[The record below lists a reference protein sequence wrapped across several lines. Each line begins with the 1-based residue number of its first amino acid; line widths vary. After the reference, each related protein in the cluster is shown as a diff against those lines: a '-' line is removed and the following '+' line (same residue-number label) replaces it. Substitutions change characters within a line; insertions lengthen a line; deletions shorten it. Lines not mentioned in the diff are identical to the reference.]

1 MTALIPLIAIGVFAL
16 VIYLTLELVPSA
28 PTGRLAETLIPAD
41 GVVLSGWRR
50 SLSVLDK
57 PVSKWTPA
65 GFIRKVRADLY
76 WAQVGDKW
84 MDWNEVQFMSL
95 RVAAAIAG
103 SVVGTVV
110 FGEPL
115 LALAIALLGFQ
126 YPAMVMGG
134 NARRSRRQFTA
145 QLPEYVQLV
154 SAQMSANVSME
165 EALRRT
171 SQAQSLAGKWMRRVL
186 QMAQGRDLL
195 EQMQREAQE
204 SQLPEYVQLVSAQ
217 MSANVSMEEALRRTS
232 QAQSLAGKW
241 MRRVLQM
248 AQGRDLVEQ
257 MQREA
262 QESQLPELI
271 GMAVQLE
278 FIRRGTAQQEL
289 MGQLA
294 TSIAADYIGNAEQR
308 AEKIGSE
315 LVIPMVIFYFLP
327 FMVTLLIVIGWP
339 IMQNL
344 GGM

>member
-1 MTALIPLIAIGVFAL
+1 MTVLIPLIAIGVFAL
-16 VIYLTLELVPSA
+16 MIYLTLELVPSA
-28 PTGRLAETLIPAD
+28 PTGRLAETLTPAD
-41 GVVLSGWRR
+41 GVVLTGWRR
-50 SLSVLDK
+50 SLSVFDR

-103 SVVGTVV
+103 SVVGTIV

-186 QMAQGRDLL
+186 QM
-195 EQMQREAQE
+195 
-204 SQLPEYVQLVSAQ
+204 S
-217 MSANVSMEEALRRTS
+217 
-232 QAQSLAGKW
+232 
-241 MRRVLQM
+241 
-248 AQGRDLVEQ
+248 QGRDLVEQ

-344 GGM
+344 GGV

>member
-1 MTALIPLIAIGVFAL
+1 MTTLIYLIGIGVFAL
-16 VIYLTLELVPSA
+16 IVYLTLELAPA
-28 PTGRLAETLIPAD
+28 TPTGRLAETLTPAD
-41 GVVLSGWRR
+41 SVVLTGWRR

-76 WAQVGDKW
+76 WAQVADKW
-84 MDWNEVQFMSL
+84 ADWNEVQFVSL
-95 RVAAAIAG
+95 RVASGLAG
-103 SVVGTVV
+103 FVIGTVV
-110 FGEPL
+110 FGEPI
-115 LALAIALLGFQ
+115 LALVVGLIGFQ
-126 YPAMVMGG
+126 YPSMAMGG
-134 NARRSRRQFTA
+134 IARRTRRQFTA
-145 QLPEYVQLV
+145 
-154 SAQMSANVSME
+154 
-165 EALRRT
+165 
-171 SQAQSLAGKWMRRVL
+171 
-186 QMAQGRDLL
+186 
-195 EQMQREAQE
+195 
-204 SQLPEYVQLVSAQ
+204 QLPEYVQLVSAQ

>member
-16 VIYLTLELVPSA
+16 MIYLTLELVPSA
-28 PTGRLAETLIPAD
+28 PTGRLAETLTPAD
-41 GVVLSGWRR
+41 GVVLTGWRR
-50 SLSVLDK
+50 SLSVFDK

-65 GFIRKVRADLY
+65 GLIRKVRADLY

-95 RVAAAIAG
+95 RMAAAIAG

-186 QMAQGRDLL
+186 QM
-195 EQMQREAQE
+195 
-204 SQLPEYVQLVSAQ
+204 S
-217 MSANVSMEEALRRTS
+217 
-232 QAQSLAGKW
+232 
-241 MRRVLQM
+241 
-248 AQGRDLVEQ
+248 QGRDLVEQ

>member
-1 MTALIPLIAIGVFAL
+1 MIALIPLIGIGVFAL
-16 VIYLTLELVPSA
+16 ITYLTLELVPSA
-28 PTGRLAETLIPAD
+28 PTGRLAATLTPAD
-41 GVVLSGWRR
+41 GVVLTGWRK

-57 PVSKWTPA
+57 PVSKWSPA
-65 GFIRKVRADLY
+65 GFIRNVRSDLY
-76 WAQVGDKW
+76 WAQIAGKW
-84 MDWNEVQFMSL
+84 MDWNEVQLISL
-95 RVAAAIAG
+95 RVAAG
-103 SVVGTVV
+103 VTGLVVGTIV
-110 FGEPL
+110 FGEAT
-115 LALAIALLGFQ
+115 LAVVVGMIGFQ
-126 YPAMVMGG
+126 YPAMAVGG
-134 NARRSRRQFTA
+134 IARRTRRQFTA

-171 SQAQSLAGKWMRRVL
+171 AQAQSLV
-186 QMAQGRDLL
+186 
-195 EQMQREAQE
+195 
-204 SQLPEYVQLVSAQ
+204 
-217 MSANVSMEEALRRTS
+217 
-232 QAQSLAGKW
+232 GKW

-262 QESQLPELI
+262 QESQLPELV

-289 MGQLA
+289 MGQMA
-294 TSIAADYIGNAEQR
+294 TSIAADYIGTAEQR

-339 IMQNL
+339 IVQNL

>member
-1 MTALIPLIAIGVFAL
+1 MTVLIPLIGIGVFAL
-16 VIYLTLELVPSA
+16 IIYLTLELAPSA
-28 PTGRLAETLIPAD
+28 PTGRLAETLTPAD
-41 GVVLSGWRR
+41 GVVLTGWRR

-57 PVSKWTPA
+57 PVSKWSPA
-65 GFIRKVRADLY
+65 GFVRKVRADLY
-76 WAQVGDKW
+76 WAQLAGKW
-84 MDWNEVQFMSL
+84 MDWNEVQFISL
-95 RVAAAIAG
+95 RVAAAIGGAI
-103 SVVGTVV
+103 VGTVV
-110 FGEPL
+110 FGEPVL
-115 LALAIALLGFQ
+115 TLVVALIGFQ
-126 YPAMVMGG
+126 YPAMAMGG
-134 NARRSRRQFTA
+134 IARRTRRQFTA

-171 SQAQSLAGKWMRRVL
+171 SQAQSLAGKWMR
-186 QMAQGRDLL
+186 
-195 EQMQREAQE
+195 
-204 SQLPEYVQLVSAQ
+204 
-217 MSANVSMEEALRRTS
+217 
-232 QAQSLAGKW
+232 K
-241 MRRVLQM
+241 VLQM

-339 IMQNL
+339 IVQNL

>member
-1 MTALIPLIAIGVFAL
+1 MTVLIPLIGIGIFAL
-16 VIYLTLELVPSA
+16 IIYLTLELAPAA
-28 PTGRLAETLIPAD
+28 PTGRLAETLTPAD
-41 GVVLSGWRR
+41 GVVLTGWRR

-57 PVSKWTPA
+57 PVSKWSPA
-65 GFIRKVRADLY
+65 GFVRKARADLY
-76 WAQVGDKW
+76 WAQLAGKW
-84 MDWNEVQFMSL
+84 KAWNEVQFISL
-95 RVAAAIAG
+95 RVAAAIGGAM
-103 SVVGTVV
+103 VGMLV
-110 FGEPL
+110 FGEPVL
-115 LALAIALLGFQ
+115 TLVVALIGFQ
-126 YPAMVMGG
+126 YPAMAMGG
-134 NARRSRRQFTA
+134 IARRTRRQFTA

-154 SAQMSANVSME
+154 SAQMSANVSIE

-171 SQAQSLAGKWMRRVL
+171 SQAQSLAGKWMR
-186 QMAQGRDLL
+186 
-195 EQMQREAQE
+195 
-204 SQLPEYVQLVSAQ
+204 
-217 MSANVSMEEALRRTS
+217 
-232 QAQSLAGKW
+232 K
-241 MRRVLQM
+241 VLQM

-339 IMQNL
+339 IVQNL

>member
-1 MTALIPLIAIGVFAL
+1 MTVLIPLIGIGVFAL
-16 VIYLTLELVPSA
+16 IIYLTLELAPAA
-28 PTGRLAETLIPAD
+28 PTGRLAETLTPAD
-41 GVVLSGWRR
+41 GVVLTGWRR

-57 PVSKWTPA
+57 PVSKWSPA
-65 GFIRKVRADLY
+65 GFVRKARADLY
-76 WAQVGDKW
+76 WAQLAGKW
-84 MDWNEVQFMSL
+84 TDWNEVQFISL
-95 RVAAAIAG
+95 RVAAAIG
-103 SVVGTVV
+103 SVILGTLV
-110 FGEPL
+110 FGEPVL
-115 LALAIALLGFQ
+115 VLVVALIGFQ
-126 YPAMVMGG
+126 YPAMAMGG
-134 NARRSRRQFTA
+134 IARRTRRQFTA
-145 QLPEYVQLV
+145 
-154 SAQMSANVSME
+154 
-165 EALRRT
+165 
-171 SQAQSLAGKWMRRVL
+171 
-186 QMAQGRDLL
+186 
-195 EQMQREAQE
+195 
-204 SQLPEYVQLVSAQ
+204 QLPEYVQLVSAQ

-339 IMQNL
+339 IVQNL

>member
-1 MTALIPLIAIGVFAL
+1 MTVLIPLISIAAFAL
-16 VIYLTLELVPSA
+16 IVYLTLELAPSA
-28 PTGRLAETLIPAD
+28 PTGRLAETIAPAN
-41 GVVLSGWRR
+41 GVPLTGWRK
-50 SLSVLDK
+50 SLAALDK
-57 PVSKWTPA
+57 PVSRWTPA
-65 GFIRKVRADLY
+65 GLIRKARADLY
-76 WAQVGDKW
+76 WAQMVEKW
-84 MDWNEVQFMSL
+84 PDWNEVQFTSL
-95 RVAAAIAG
+95 RLAAAIAG
-103 SVVGTVV
+103 FVCGTVV
-110 FGEPL
+110 FAEPI
-115 LALAIALLGFQ
+115 LAFAIGLMGFQ
-126 YPAMVMGG
+126 YPAMALGG
-134 NARRSRRQFTA
+134 VARRTRRQFIA

-171 SQAQSLAGKWMRRVL
+171 SQS
-186 QMAQGRDLL
+186 
-195 EQMQREAQE
+195 
-204 SQLPEYVQLVSAQ
+204 
-217 MSANVSMEEALRRTS
+217 
-232 QAQSLAGKW
+232 QSLAGKW

-339 IMQNL
+339 IVQNL

>member
-1 MTALIPLIAIGVFAL
+1 L
-16 VIYLTLELVPSA
+16 
-28 PTGRLAETLIPAD
+28 RLAAGI
-41 GVVLSGWRR
+41 
-50 SLSVLDK
+50 
-57 PVSKWTPA
+57 A
-65 GFIRKVRADLY
+65 GFV
-76 WAQVGDKW
+76 
-84 MDWNEVQFMSL
+84 
-95 RVAAAIAG
+95 AG
-103 SVVGTVV
+103 SVV
-110 FGEPL
+110 FAEPT
-115 LALAIALLGFQ
+115 LAIAVALLGFQ
-126 YPAMVMGG
+126 YPVIAMGG
-134 NARRSRRQFTA
+134 VARRTRRQFVA

-171 SQAQSLAGKWMRRVL
+171 SQAQSLVGKWMRQVL
-186 QMAQGRDLL
+186 QMAQGRDLI
-195 EQMQREAQE
+195 
-204 SQLPEYVQLVSAQ
+204 
-217 MSANVSMEEALRRTS
+217 
-232 QAQSLAGKW
+232 
-241 MRRVLQM
+241 
-248 AQGRDLVEQ
+248 EQ

-327 FMVTLLIVIGWP
+327 FMVTLLMVIGWP

-344 GGM
+344 GAMGR

>member
-1 MTALIPLIAIGVFAL
+1 MTVLIPLIGIGIFAL
-16 VIYLTLELVPSA
+16 IIYLTLELAPA
-28 PTGRLAETLIPAD
+28 TPTGRLAETLTPAD
-41 GVVLSGWRR
+41 GVVLTGWRR

-57 PVSKWTPA
+57 PVSKWSPA
-65 GFIRKVRADLY
+65 GFVRKARADLY
-76 WAQVGDKW
+76 WAQLAGKW
-84 MDWNEVQFMSL
+84 MDWNEVQFISL
-95 RVAAAIAG
+95 RVAAAIGGAI
-103 SVVGTVV
+103 VGTVV
-110 FGEPL
+110 FGEPVL
-115 LALAIALLGFQ
+115 TLVVALIGFQ
-126 YPAMVMGG
+126 YPAMAMGG
-134 NARRSRRQFTA
+134 IARRTRRQFTA

-171 SQAQSLAGKWMRRVL
+171 SQAQSLAGKWMR
-186 QMAQGRDLL
+186 
-195 EQMQREAQE
+195 
-204 SQLPEYVQLVSAQ
+204 
-217 MSANVSMEEALRRTS
+217 
-232 QAQSLAGKW
+232 K
-241 MRRVLQM
+241 VLQM

-339 IMQNL
+339 IVQNL

>member
-1 MTALIPLIAIGVFAL
+1 MIALIPLIGIGVFAL
-16 VIYLTLELVPSA
+16 ITYLTLELVPSA
-28 PTGRLAETLIPAD
+28 PTGRLAATLTPAD
-41 GVVLSGWRR
+41 GVVLTGWRK

-57 PVSKWTPA
+57 PVSKWSPA
-65 GFIRKVRADLY
+65 GFIRNVRSDLY
-76 WAQVGDKW
+76 WAQLAGKW
-84 MDWNEVQFMSL
+84 MDWNEVQFISL
-95 RVAAAIAG
+95 RVAAG
-103 SVVGTVV
+103 VTGLVVGTIV
-110 FGEPL
+110 FGE
-115 LALAIALLGFQ
+115 ATLAIVVGMIGFQ
-126 YPAMVMGG
+126 YSAMAVGG
-134 NARRSRRQFTA
+134 IARRTRRQFTA

-154 SAQMSANVSME
+154 SAQMSANISME

-171 SQAQSLAGKWMRRVL
+171 AQAQSLV
-186 QMAQGRDLL
+186 
-195 EQMQREAQE
+195 
-204 SQLPEYVQLVSAQ
+204 
-217 MSANVSMEEALRRTS
+217 
-232 QAQSLAGKW
+232 GKW

-262 QESQLPELI
+262 QDSQLPELV

-289 MGQLA
+289 MGQMA
-294 TSIAADYIGNAEQR
+294 TSIAADYIGTAEQR

-339 IMQNL
+339 IVQNL

>member
-1 MTALIPLIAIGVFAL
+1 MDAGRVHPQSARRPVLGAGGRQVDGLERNPVHVFA
-16 VIYLTLELVPSA
+16 
-28 PTGRLAETLIPAD
+28 G
-41 GVVLSGWRR
+41 GGWPLPGLW
-50 SLSVLDK
+50 S
-57 PVSKWTPA
+57 
-65 GFIRKVRADLY
+65 
-76 WAQVGDKW
+76 
-84 MDWNEVQFMSL
+84 
-95 RVAAAIAG
+95 
-103 SVVGTVV
+103 GTVV
-110 FGEPL
+110 FGEPV

-126 YPAMVMGG
+126 YPAMGMGG
-134 NARRSRRQFTA
+134 IARRSRRQFTA

-186 QMAQGRDLL
+186 QMAQGRDL
-195 EQMQREAQE
+195 M
-204 SQLPEYVQLVSAQ
+204 
-217 MSANVSMEEALRRTS
+217 
-232 QAQSLAGKW
+232 
-241 MRRVLQM
+241 
-248 AQGRDLVEQ
+248 EQ

>member
-1 MTALIPLIAIGVFAL
+1 MTVLIPLIGIGIFAL
-16 VIYLTLELVPSA
+16 IIYLTLELAPAA
-28 PTGRLAETLIPAD
+28 PTGRLAETLTPAD
-41 GVVLSGWRR
+41 GVVLTGWRR

-57 PVSKWTPA
+57 PVSKWSPA
-65 GFIRKVRADLY
+65 GFARNARADLY
-76 WAQVGDKW
+76 WTQLAGKW
-84 MDWNEVQFMSL
+84 TDWNEVQFISL
-95 RVAAAIAG
+95 RVAMAIG
-103 SVVGTVV
+103 GVIVGTIL
-110 FGEPL
+110 FGEPVL
-115 LALAIALLGFQ
+115 TLVVALIGFQ
-126 YPAMVMGG
+126 YPAMAMGG
-134 NARRSRRQFTA
+134 IARRARRQFTA
-145 QLPEYVQLV
+145 
-154 SAQMSANVSME
+154 
-165 EALRRT
+165 
-171 SQAQSLAGKWMRRVL
+171 
-186 QMAQGRDLL
+186 
-195 EQMQREAQE
+195 
-204 SQLPEYVQLVSAQ
+204 QLPEYVQLVSAQ

-339 IMQNL
+339 IVQNL

>member
-41 GVVLSGWRR
+41 GVVLTGWRR

-76 WAQVGDKW
+76 WAQVADKW
-84 MDWNEVQFMSL
+84 ADWNEVQFVSL
-95 RVAAAIAG
+95 RVATGLAG
-103 SVVGTVV
+103 FVIGTVV
-110 FGEPL
+110 FGEPI
-115 LALAIALLGFQ
+115 LALVVGLIGFQ
-126 YPAMVMGG
+126 YPAMAMGG
-134 NARRSRRQFTA
+134 IARRTRRQFTA
-145 QLPEYVQLV
+145 
-154 SAQMSANVSME
+154 
-165 EALRRT
+165 
-171 SQAQSLAGKWMRRVL
+171 
-186 QMAQGRDLL
+186 
-195 EQMQREAQE
+195 
-204 SQLPEYVQLVSAQ
+204 QLPEYVQLVSAQ

>member
-1 MTALIPLIAIGVFAL
+1 MIALIPLIGIGVFAL
-16 VIYLTLELVPSA
+16 ITYLTLELVPSA
-28 PTGRLAETLIPAD
+28 PTGRLAATLTPAD
-41 GVVLSGWRR
+41 GVVLTGWRK

-57 PVSKWTPA
+57 PVSKWSPA
-65 GFIRKVRADLY
+65 GFIRKVRSDLY
-76 WAQVGDKW
+76 WAQLAGKW
-84 MDWNEVQFMSL
+84 MEWNEVQFISL
-95 RVAAAIAG
+95 RVAAG
-103 SVVGTVV
+103 VTGLVVGTVV
-110 FGEPL
+110 FGEAT
-115 LALAIALLGFQ
+115 LAVVVGMIGFQ
-126 YPAMVMGG
+126 YPAMAVGG
-134 NARRSRRQFTA
+134 IARCTRRQFTA

-171 SQAQSLAGKWMRRVL
+171 AQAQSLV
-186 QMAQGRDLL
+186 
-195 EQMQREAQE
+195 
-204 SQLPEYVQLVSAQ
+204 
-217 MSANVSMEEALRRTS
+217 
-232 QAQSLAGKW
+232 GKW

-262 QESQLPELI
+262 QDSQLPELV

-289 MGQLA
+289 MGQMA
-294 TSIAADYIGNAEQR
+294 TSIAADYIGTAEQR

-339 IMQNL
+339 IVQNL

>member
-1 MTALIPLIAIGVFAL
+1 MTVLIPLIGIGIFAL
-16 VIYLTLELVPSA
+16 IIYLTLELAPSA
-28 PTGRLAETLIPAD
+28 PTGRLAETLTPAD
-41 GVVLSGWRR
+41 GVVLTGWRR

-57 PVSKWTPA
+57 PVSKWSPA
-65 GFIRKVRADLY
+65 GFVRKARADLY
-76 WAQVGDKW
+76 WAQLAGKW
-84 MDWNEVQFMSL
+84 MDWNEVQFISL
-95 RVAAAIAG
+95 RVAAAIGGAI
-103 SVVGTVV
+103 VGTVV
-110 FGEPL
+110 FGEPVL
-115 LALAIALLGFQ
+115 TLVVALIGFQ
-126 YPAMVMGG
+126 YPAMAIGG
-134 NARRSRRQFTA
+134 IARRTRRQFTA
-145 QLPEYVQLV
+145 QLPEYEQLV

-171 SQAQSLAGKWMRRVL
+171 SQAQSLAGKWMR
-186 QMAQGRDLL
+186 
-195 EQMQREAQE
+195 
-204 SQLPEYVQLVSAQ
+204 
-217 MSANVSMEEALRRTS
+217 
-232 QAQSLAGKW
+232 K
-241 MRRVLQM
+241 VLQM

-339 IMQNL
+339 IVQNL

>member
-1 MTALIPLIAIGVFAL
+1 MTVLIPLIGIGIFAL
-16 VIYLTLELVPSA
+16 IIYLTLELAPAA
-28 PTGRLAETLIPAD
+28 PTGRLAETLTPAD
-41 GVVLSGWRR
+41 GVVLTGWRR

-57 PVSKWTPA
+57 PVSKWSPA
-65 GFIRKVRADLY
+65 GFVRKARADLY
-76 WAQVGDKW
+76 WAQLAGKW
-84 MDWNEVQFMSL
+84 MNWNEVQFISL
-95 RVAAAIAG
+95 RVAAAIGGAI
-103 SVVGTVV
+103 VGTVV
-110 FGEPL
+110 FGEPVL
-115 LALAIALLGFQ
+115 TLVVALIGFQ
-126 YPAMVMGG
+126 YPAMAMGG
-134 NARRSRRQFTA
+134 IARRTRRQFTA

-171 SQAQSLAGKWMRRVL
+171 SQAQSLAGKWMR
-186 QMAQGRDLL
+186 
-195 EQMQREAQE
+195 
-204 SQLPEYVQLVSAQ
+204 
-217 MSANVSMEEALRRTS
+217 
-232 QAQSLAGKW
+232 K
-241 MRRVLQM
+241 VLQM

-339 IMQNL
+339 IVQNL

>member
-1 MTALIPLIAIGVFAL
+1 MTALIPLIAISVFAL

-41 GVVLSGWRR
+41 GVVLTGWRR

-57 PVSKWTPA
+57 PVSRWTPA

-145 QLPEYVQLV
+145 
-154 SAQMSANVSME
+154 
-165 EALRRT
+165 
-171 SQAQSLAGKWMRRVL
+171 
-186 QMAQGRDLL
+186 
-195 EQMQREAQE
+195 
-204 SQLPEYVQLVSAQ
+204 QLPEYVQLVSAQ

>member
-1 MTALIPLIAIGVFAL
+1 MTVLIPLIGIGVFAL
-16 VIYLTLELVPSA
+16 IIYLTLELAPAA
-28 PTGRLAETLIPAD
+28 PTGRLAETLTPAD
-41 GVVLSGWRR
+41 GVALTGWRR

-57 PVSKWTPA
+57 PVSKWSPA
-65 GFIRKVRADLY
+65 GFVRKARADLY
-76 WAQVGDKW
+76 WAQLVGKW
-84 MDWNEVQFMSL
+84 MDWNEVQFISL
-95 RVAAAIAG
+95 RVAAAIG
-103 SVVGTVV
+103 GVIVGTVV
-110 FGEPL
+110 FGEPV
-115 LALAIALLGFQ
+115 LALVVALIGFQ
-126 YPAMVMGG
+126 YPAMAMGG
-134 NARRSRRQFTA
+134 IARRARRQFTA
-145 QLPEYVQLV
+145 
-154 SAQMSANVSME
+154 
-165 EALRRT
+165 
-171 SQAQSLAGKWMRRVL
+171 
-186 QMAQGRDLL
+186 
-195 EQMQREAQE
+195 
-204 SQLPEYVQLVSAQ
+204 QLPEYVQLVSAQ

-262 QESQLPELI
+262 QELQLPELI

-339 IMQNL
+339 IVQNL

>member
-1 MTALIPLIAIGVFAL
+1 MTVLIPLIGIGIFAL
-16 VIYLTLELVPSA
+16 IIYLTLELAPAA
-28 PTGRLAETLIPAD
+28 PTGRLAETLTPAD
-41 GVVLSGWRR
+41 GVVLTGWRR

-57 PVSKWTPA
+57 PVSKWSPA
-65 GFIRKVRADLY
+65 GFVRKARADLY
-76 WAQVGDKW
+76 WAQLAGKW
-84 MDWNEVQFMSL
+84 MDWNEVQFISL
-95 RVAAAIAG
+95 RVAAAIGGAI
-103 SVVGTVV
+103 VGTVV
-110 FGEPL
+110 FGEPVL
-115 LALAIALLGFQ
+115 TLVVALIGFQ
-126 YPAMVMGG
+126 YPAMAMGG
-134 NARRSRRQFTA
+134 IARRTRRQFTA

-171 SQAQSLAGKWMRRVL
+171 SQAQSLAGKWMR
-186 QMAQGRDLL
+186 
-195 EQMQREAQE
+195 
-204 SQLPEYVQLVSAQ
+204 
-217 MSANVSMEEALRRTS
+217 
-232 QAQSLAGKW
+232 K
-241 MRRVLQM
+241 VLQM

-262 QESQLPELI
+262 QDSQLPELI

-278 FIRRGTAQQEL
+278 FIRRGTAQHEL

-339 IMQNL
+339 IVQNL

>member
-1 MTALIPLIAIGVFAL
+1 MTVLIPLIGIGIFAL
-16 VIYLTLELVPSA
+16 IIYLTLELAPAA
-28 PTGRLAETLIPAD
+28 PTGRLVETLTPAG
-41 GVVLSGWRR
+41 GVVLTGWRR

-57 PVSKWTPA
+57 PVSKWSPA
-65 GFIRKVRADLY
+65 GFVRKARADLY
-76 WAQVGDKW
+76 WAQLAGKW
-84 MDWNEVQFMSL
+84 MGWNEVQFISL
-95 RVAAAIAG
+95 RVASAIGGAM
-103 SVVGTVV
+103 VGMLV
-110 FGEPL
+110 FGEPVL
-115 LALAIALLGFQ
+115 TLVVALIGFQ
-126 YPAMVMGG
+126 YPAMAMGG
-134 NARRSRRQFTA
+134 IARRTRRQFTA

-171 SQAQSLAGKWMRRVL
+171 SQAQSLAGKWMR
-186 QMAQGRDLL
+186 
-195 EQMQREAQE
+195 
-204 SQLPEYVQLVSAQ
+204 
-217 MSANVSMEEALRRTS
+217 
-232 QAQSLAGKW
+232 K
-241 MRRVLQM
+241 VLQM

-339 IMQNL
+339 IVQNL

>member
-1 MTALIPLIAIGVFAL
+1 MIALIPLIGIGVFAL
-16 VIYLTLELVPSA
+16 ITYLTLELVPSA
-28 PTGRLAETLIPAD
+28 PTGRLAATLTPTD
-41 GVVLSGWRR
+41 GVVLTGWRK

-57 PVSKWTPA
+57 PVSKWSPA
-65 GFIRKVRADLY
+65 GFIRKVRSDLY
-76 WAQVGDKW
+76 WAQLVGKW
-84 MDWNEVQFMSL
+84 MDWNEVQFISL
-95 RVAAAIAG
+95 RVAAG
-103 SVVGTVV
+103 VTGLVVGTIV
-110 FGEPL
+110 FGEAT
-115 LALAIALLGFQ
+115 LAVVMGMIGFQ
-126 YPAMVMGG
+126 YPAMAVGG
-134 NARRSRRQFTA
+134 IARRTRRQFTA

-171 SQAQSLAGKWMRRVL
+171 AQAQSLV
-186 QMAQGRDLL
+186 
-195 EQMQREAQE
+195 
-204 SQLPEYVQLVSAQ
+204 
-217 MSANVSMEEALRRTS
+217 
-232 QAQSLAGKW
+232 GKW

-262 QESQLPELI
+262 HKSQLPELV

-289 MGQLA
+289 MGQMA
-294 TSIAADYIGNAEQR
+294 TSIAADYIGTAEQR

-339 IMQNL
+339 IVQNL

>member
-1 MTALIPLIAIGVFAL
+1 MIALIPLIGIGVFAL
-16 VIYLTLELVPSA
+16 ITYLTLELVPSA
-28 PTGRLAETLIPAD
+28 PTGRLAATLTPAD
-41 GVVLSGWRR
+41 GVVLTGWRK

-57 PVSKWTPA
+57 PVSKWSPA
-65 GFIRKVRADLY
+65 GFIRNVRSDLY
-76 WAQVGDKW
+76 WAQLAGKW
-84 MDWNEVQFMSL
+84 MDWNEVQLISL
-95 RVAAAIAG
+95 RVAAG
-103 SVVGTVV
+103 VTGLVVGTIV
-110 FGEPL
+110 FGEAT
-115 LALAIALLGFQ
+115 LAVVVGMIGFQ
-126 YPAMVMGG
+126 YPAMAVGG
-134 NARRSRRQFTA
+134 IARRTRRQFTA

-171 SQAQSLAGKWMRRVL
+171 AQAQSLV
-186 QMAQGRDLL
+186 
-195 EQMQREAQE
+195 
-204 SQLPEYVQLVSAQ
+204 
-217 MSANVSMEEALRRTS
+217 
-232 QAQSLAGKW
+232 GKW

-262 QESQLPELI
+262 QESQLPELV

-289 MGQLA
+289 MGQMA
-294 TSIAADYIGNAEQR
+294 TSIAADYIGTAEQR

-339 IMQNL
+339 IVQNL

>member
-1 MTALIPLIAIGVFAL
+1 MTILIPLIGIGVFAL
-16 VIYLTLELVPSA
+16 IIYLTLELAPTA
-28 PTGRLAETLIPAD
+28 PTGRLAETLTPAD
-41 GVVLSGWRR
+41 GVNLTGWRR

-65 GFIRKVRADLY
+65 GFVRKARADLY
-76 WAQVGDKW
+76 WAQLAGKW
-84 MDWNEVQFMSL
+84 ADWNEVQFISL
-95 RVAAAIAG
+95 RVALGLIGA
-103 SVVGTVV
+103 VVGSIV
-110 FGEPL
+110 FGEPIL
-115 LALAIALLGFQ
+115 VLVVGLIGFQ
-126 YPAMVMGG
+126 YPAMAMGG
-134 NARRSRRQFTA
+134 NARRTRRQFTA

-171 SQAQSLAGKWMRRVL
+171 SQAQSLAGKWMRKVL
-186 QMAQGRDLL
+186 QMAQGRDLI
-195 EQMQREAQE
+195 
-204 SQLPEYVQLVSAQ
+204 
-217 MSANVSMEEALRRTS
+217 
-232 QAQSLAGKW
+232 
-241 MRRVLQM
+241 
-248 AQGRDLVEQ
+248 EQ

-327 FMVTLLIVIGWP
+327 FMVTLLMVIGWP
-339 IMQNL
+339 IAQNL